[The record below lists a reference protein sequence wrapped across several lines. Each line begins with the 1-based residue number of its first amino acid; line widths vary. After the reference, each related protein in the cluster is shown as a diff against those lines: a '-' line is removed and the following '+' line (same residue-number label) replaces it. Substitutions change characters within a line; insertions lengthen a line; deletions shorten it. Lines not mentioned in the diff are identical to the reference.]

1 LRAADATQAAMALLP
16 EPGSPPRVVGA
27 AGCQAGSP
35 PRVVGAAGC
44 QAGSPPR
51 VGAVGCAEA
60 APRRVLGAVRRPQA
74 GSSPRVFGAVGC
86 RTGATAL
93 RSHSN
98 EIPSG
103 VEAVDYVADAAAGN
117 VHAFEHLYRTHLP
130 RVHSLVRRMAGGRD
144 TDEITQDV
152 FVRVWQK
159 LGSFRGESA
168 FSTWLHRLAVNV
180 VIERF
185 RQETTRRQRMHDGEE
200 IFETLPAP
208 RRSDDAGMDFEAAI
222 ASLPDGARR
231 VFVLHD
237 VEGYKHH
244 EIGALLEIS
253 TGTSKAQLHRAR
265 MMLRRYLK

>member
-1 LRAADATQAAMALLP
+1 MQERSLRAVTATQAAVLLP
-16 EPGSPPRVVGA
+16 EIEGA
-27 AGCQAGSP
+27 AATCR
-35 PRVVGAAGC
+35 RVTSLRFER
-44 QAGSPPR
+44 QER
-51 VGAVGCAEA
+51 A
-60 APRRVLGAVRRPQA
+60 APRASGGAE
-74 GSSPRVFGAVGC
+74 
-86 RTGATAL
+86 L
-93 RSHSN
+93 D
-98 EIPSG
+98 
-103 VEAVDYVADAAAGN
+103 DYVANAASGD
-117 VHAFEHLYRTHLP
+117 VRAFEQLYNTHLP
-130 RVHSLVRRMAGGRD
+130 KVHSLVRRMSGGRD
-144 TDEITQDV
+144 ADELTQDV